1 VVRTLFVVS
10 ADLPNGPVHDARGPL
25 KDYLAVARRLGA
37 DVLDRTC
44 VDRTPRAQPIARML
58 GPAPAQAWLAAA
70 RRHPYDVLLADGEH
84 IGLPLALLLQRM
96 GVRVPL
102 VMIGHRLSTPKKLP
116 FFRIAKVQT
125 HISRVIVHSSYQRDF
140 AIDSLGFRSDQLALL
155 PYQVDTRFWQP
166 TSTGEEALIVSAG
179 LEYRDYPTLFAAVSG
194 LNVRVVIGAAS
205 HWSRRPSSARD
216 ASRPPNVEV
225 GSFDYQRLRALYAQA
240 ALVVVP
246 LEDVDFQA
254 GVTTILEAMAMG
266 KAVIVT
272 RTRGQTDVAND
283 RRAEVRGVTPAWA
296 RRASLLGELAA
307 RAGVAIEP
315 NGFYV
320 PPKVPHALRR
330 AIIYLLEHPEERAR
344 LGAAG
349 RQLVERLL
357 TVEHFADRVAHVVE
371 QAASRRHRR
380 AVARAGQ
387 HMRSRAS

>member
-1 VVRTLFVVS
+1 
-10 ADLPNGPVHDARGPL
+10 
-25 KDYLAVARRLGA
+25 
-37 DVLDRTC
+37 
-44 VDRTPRAQPIARML
+44 
-58 GPAPAQAWLAAA
+58 
-70 RRHPYDVLLADGEH
+70 
-84 IGLPLALLLQRM
+84 
-96 GVRVPL
+96 
-102 VMIGHRLSTPKKLP
+102 
-116 FFRIAKVQT
+116 
-125 HISRVIVHSSYQRDF
+125 
-140 AIDSLGFRSDQLALL
+140 
-155 PYQVDTRFWQP
+155 
-166 TSTGEEALIVSAG
+166 
-179 LEYRDYPTLFAAVSG
+179 
-194 LNVRVVIGAAS
+194 
-205 HWSRRPSSARD
+205 
-216 ASRPPNVEV
+216 VEV

-315 NGFYV
+315 NSFYV
-320 PPKVPHALRR
+320 PPKDPHALRR
-330 AIIYLLEHPEERAR
+330 AIIYLLEHPEERAC

-357 TVEHFADRVAHVVE
+357 TVEHFADRVAHVVG
-371 QAASRRHRR
+371 QAARRRRRR

>member
-25 KDYLAVARRLGA
+25 KDYVAVARRLGA

-44 VDRTPRAQPIARML
+44 VDRTPLAQPIARML

-166 TSTGEEALIVSAG
+166 TSTREEALIVSAAVKSPPFQATCSTFSN
-179 LEYRDYPTLFAAVSG
+179 LTLFP
-194 LNVRVVIGAAS
+194 R
-205 HWSRRPSSARD
+205 
-216 ASRPPNVEV
+216 
-225 GSFDYQRLRALYAQA
+225 
-240 ALVVVP
+240 
-246 LEDVDFQA
+246 
-254 GVTTILEAMAMG
+254 
-266 KAVIVT
+266 
-272 RTRGQTDVAND
+272 
-283 RRAEVRGVTPAWA
+283 
-296 RRASLLGELAA
+296 
-307 RAGVAIEP
+307 
-315 NGFYV
+315 
-320 PPKVPHALRR
+320 
-330 AIIYLLEHPEERAR
+330 
-344 LGAAG
+344 
-349 RQLVERLL
+349 
-357 TVEHFADRVAHVVE
+357 
-371 QAASRRHRR
+371 ASRRRMRR
-380 AVARAGQ
+380 
-387 HMRSRAS
+387 RSRASLSRRSK